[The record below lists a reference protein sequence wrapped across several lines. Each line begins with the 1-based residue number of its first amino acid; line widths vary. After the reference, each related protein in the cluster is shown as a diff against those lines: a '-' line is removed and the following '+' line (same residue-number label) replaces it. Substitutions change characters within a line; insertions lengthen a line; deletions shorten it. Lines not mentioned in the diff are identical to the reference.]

1 MRQHGDIKVNPGP
14 KKAAVEYFLCY
25 HWNVNRLAAHNYKK
39 VSLLEA
45 YNALH
50 HYDLMCVSETYLDS
64 SISID
69 EKDIAIKGYSLVWQ
83 TTQVTRNKEFVFII
97 KNH

>member
-1 MRQHGDIKVNPGP
+1 
-14 KKAAVEYFLCY
+14 
-25 HWNVNRLAAHNYKK
+25 
-39 VSLLEA
+39 
-45 YNALH
+45 
-50 HYDLMCVSETYLDS
+50 MCVSETYLDS

-83 TTQVTRNKEFVFII
+83 TTQVTQNKESVFII